1 MFSESFPA
9 FLRDGERRVGASS
22 DELFLA
28 LDISQFLKTPG
39 MTG

>member
-1 MFSESFPA
+1 MFRKSFPA

-28 LDISQFLKTPG
+28 LDISQFLKTPCVAG
-39 MTG
+39 